1 MASGVDKALWL
12 WYTGHTRQIDLM
24 SGHFQR
30 TMSLSDLEHDHK
42 QVLMF
47 GGKGGVGKTTASS
60 TTALHFASRGLRT
73 LIISSD
79 LTPSL
84 SDIFETEVGPTETP
98 IPDVANLWGMEIDPD
113 EVMRRW
119 KVKFGPQIY
128 EASQVF
134 VDMPY
139 DEVVDY
145 VAMAPGIQE
154 EFLLDFILERV
165 HDGRYELVV
174 WDTAPAGDT
183 LRLLELP
190 YKFLNHLRT
199 APRVYL
205 GVRDK
210 LQLSRVPFLELI
222 DSWRE
227 LSQEITG
234 FFRDPANTEFVL
246 VTIPEALGVYQ
257 ARRLIGEFAQFGLD
271 IRHLIVNNV
280 IVQNDSEFL
289 RQRQSMQR
297 PYLDLLTR
305 EYGHKMNIT
314 QLPLFADEIRGTS
327 RLREFEKR
335 LFAS

>member
-1 MASGVDKALWL
+1 
-12 WYTGHTRQIDLM
+12 
-24 SGHFQR
+24 
-30 TMSLSDLEHDHK
+30 MSLSSLEDAAK

-47 GGKGGVGKTTASS
+47 GGKGGVGKTTTSA
-60 TTALHFASRGLRT
+60 TTALHFASRGQRT

-84 SDIFETEVGPTETP
+84 SDIFETDIGATETP
-98 IPDVANLWGMEIDPD
+98 IPGVPNLWGLEIDPD

-119 KVKFGPQIY
+119 KIKFGPEIY

-139 DEVVDY
+139 DELVDY
-145 VAMAPGIQE
+145 VGMAPGIQE
-154 EFLLDFILERV
+154 EFMLDFILERV
-165 HDGRYELVV
+165 RYGHYDLVV

-210 LQLSRVPFLELI
+210 LQLTKVPFLELI
-222 DSWRE
+222 DSWRT
-227 LSQEITG
+227 LSEEITD

-257 ARRLIGEFAQFGLD
+257 ARRLVGEFAQFGLD
-271 IRHLIVNNV
+271 IHHMVVNNV
-280 IVQNDSEFL
+280 IVQNDSGFL
-289 RQRQSMQR
+289 RQRQAMQR
-297 PYLDLLTR
+297 PYLDLLAQ
-305 EYGHKMNIT
+305 EYGQRMTIT
-314 QLPLFADEIRGTS
+314 RLPLFADEMKGTQ
-327 RLREFEKR
+327 RLGKLEEL
-335 LFAS
+335 LFSA

>member
-1 MASGVDKALWL
+1 
-12 WYTGHTRQIDLM
+12 
-24 SGHFQR
+24 
-30 TMSLSDLEHDHK
+30 
-42 QVLMF
+42 MF
-47 GGKGGVGKTTASS
+47 GGKGGVGKTTTSA
-60 TTALHFASRGLRT
+60 TTALHYASAGRRT

-84 SDIFETEVGPTETP
+84 SDIFETEIGAIETA
-98 IPDVANLWGMEIDPD
+98 IPSVPNLWGLEIDPD

-119 KVKFGPQIY
+119 KVKFGPEIY

-139 DEVVDY
+139 DELVDY

-154 EFLLDFILERV
+154 EFLLDFILERARSGQY
-165 HDGRYELVV
+165 DLVV

-210 LQLSRVPFLELI
+210 LQLSKTPFLELI
-222 DSWRE
+222 DSWRD
-227 LSQEITG
+227 LSQEIAG
-234 FFRDPANTEFVL
+234 FFRDPTNTEFIL

-257 ARRLIGEFAQFGLD
+257 AQRLVGEFAQFGLD
-271 IRHLIVNNV
+271 IRNLVVNHV
-280 IVQNDSEFL
+280 ITDVDSEFL
-289 RQRQSMQR
+289 RKRQAMQK
-297 PYLDLLTR
+297 PYIDLLAS
-305 EYGHKMNIT
+305 EYGDRMTIT
-314 QLPLFADEIRGTS
+314 QLPLFASEMKGTK
-327 RLREFEKR
+327 RLQRLEQV

>member
-1 MASGVDKALWL
+1 
-12 WYTGHTRQIDLM
+12 
-24 SGHFQR
+24 
-30 TMSLSDLEHDHK
+30 MSLSSLEDAAK

-47 GGKGGVGKTTASS
+47 GGKGGVGKTTTSA
-60 TTALHFASRGLRT
+60 TTALHFASRGRRT

-84 SDIFETEVGPTETP
+84 SDIFETDIGATETP
-98 IPDVANLWGMEIDPD
+98 IPGVPNLWALEIDPD

-119 KVKFGPQIY
+119 KIKFGPEIY

-139 DEVVDY
+139 DELVDY

-154 EFLLDFILERV
+154 EFMLDFILERV
-165 HDGRYELVV
+165 RSGRYDLVV

-210 LQLSRVPFLELI
+210 LQLAKVPFLELI
-222 DSWRE
+222 DSWRA
-227 LSQEITG
+227 LSEEITE
-234 FFRDPANTEFVL
+234 FFRDPANSEFVL

-257 ARRLIGEFAQFGLD
+257 ARRLVGEFAEFGLD
-271 IRHLIVNNV
+271 IRHLVVNNV
-280 IVQNDSEFL
+280 IVQNDSDFL
-289 RQRQSMQR
+289 RQRQAMQR
-297 PYLDLLTR
+297 PYLDLLTQ
-305 EYGHKMNIT
+305 EYGQRMTIT
-314 QLPLFADEIRGTS
+314 QLPLFADEMKGAK
-327 RLREFEKR
+327 RLGRLEEL

>member
-1 MASGVDKALWL
+1 
-12 WYTGHTRQIDLM
+12 
-24 SGHFQR
+24 
-30 TMSLSDLEHDHK
+30 MSLSSLENAAK
-42 QVLMF
+42 QVIMF
-47 GGKGGVGKTTASS
+47 GGKGGVGKTTTSA
-60 TTALHFASRGLRT
+60 TTALHFAFNGLRT

-84 SDIFETEVGPTETP
+84 SDIFETDIGATETP
-98 IPDVANLWGMEIDPD
+98 IPQVPNLWGLEIDPG

-119 KVKFGPQIY
+119 KIKFGPEIY

-139 DEVVDY
+139 DELVDY

-154 EFLLDFILERV
+154 EFMLDFILEQVR
-165 HDGRYELVV
+165 DDRYDLVV

-190 YKFLNHLRT
+190 HKFLNHLRT

-210 LQLSRVPFLELI
+210 LQLSRVPFLQLI
-222 DSWRE
+222 DSWQA
-227 LSQEITG
+227 LSQEIAD
-234 FFRDPANTEFVL
+234 FFHDQANAEFVL

-257 ARRLIGEFAQFGLD
+257 ARRLVGEFAQFGLQ
-271 IRHLIVNNV
+271 IHHLIINNV
-280 IVQNDSEFL
+280 ITQNDSDFL
-289 RQRQSMQR
+289 QQRQAMQR
-297 PYLDLLTR
+297 PYIDLLTQ
-305 EYGHKMNIT
+305 EYGQQLTIT
-314 QLPLFADEIRGTS
+314 QLPLFADEMKGTE
-327 RLREFEKR
+327 RLQKLEGL

>member
-1 MASGVDKALWL
+1 
-12 WYTGHTRQIDLM
+12 
-24 SGHFQR
+24 
-30 TMSLSDLEHDHK
+30 MSLSSLESNSK
-42 QVLMF
+42 RVLMF
-47 GGKGGVGKTTASS
+47 GGKGGVGKTTTSA
-60 TTALHFASRGLRT
+60 TTALHFAARGKRT

-84 SDIFETEVGPTETP
+84 SDIFETEIGPTETP
-98 IPDVANLWGMEIDPD
+98 IPGVENLWGLEIDPD

-119 KVKFGPQIY
+119 KIKFGPEIY

-139 DEVVDY
+139 DELVDY
-145 VAMAPGIQE
+145 VALAPGIQE

-165 HDGRYELVV
+165 QSGRYDLVV

-210 LQLSRVPFLELI
+210 LQLSKAPFLELI
-222 DSWRE
+222 DSWQV
-227 LSQEITG
+227 LSQEIAD
-234 FFRDPANTEFVL
+234 FFRDPANAEFIL

-257 ARRLIGEFAQFGLD
+257 ARRLVGEFAQFGLE
-271 IRHLIVNNV
+271 IKHLVVNNV

-289 RQRQSMQR
+289 RQRQAMQR
-297 PYLDLLTR
+297 PYLDLLTE
-305 EYGHKMNIT
+305 EYGQRMTIT
-314 QLPLFADEIRGTS
+314 QLPLFADEMKGAV
-327 RLREFEKR
+327 RLRR
-335 LFAS
+335 LEDLLFSS